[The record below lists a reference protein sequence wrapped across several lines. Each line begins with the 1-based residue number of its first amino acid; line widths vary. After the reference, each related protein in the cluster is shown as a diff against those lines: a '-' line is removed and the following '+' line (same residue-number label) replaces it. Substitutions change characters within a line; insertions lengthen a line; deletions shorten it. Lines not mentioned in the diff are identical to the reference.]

1 MNNRPAAAPDPSH
14 ALAEWLATTPAG
26 LRPELIA
33 GAAGDAVVVGLGVST
48 REAHEV
54 LDFVTDTTW
63 LLVERGFTTVAVLDN
78 QRVADLYDRYVSG
91 QDVDIDHALAQAW
104 GPWQVG
110 EMRDALVWLR
120 EHNRA
125 RAEAPVRII
134 GVAGARVLSA
144 DYPRIIDLLAGIDE
158 STAARVE
165 ALLDVIRVAHS
176 SGEHVLRAR
185 GTHPG
190 TPFVELARAARA
202 HAAELPPGDGRDA
215 ALELLDAV
223 VDFHARAIGIGHD
236 MVREEHAAAGR
247 LLDHHRRTGERIVLW
262 EGSTHV
268 AAHPSA
274 MLGSR
279 LRAELGDRYV
289 AVHIAVGSG
298 QIARATIPEPRP
310 DSIEAQLAG
319 AHGERTLDLRTPSS
333 AVTAG
338 ELDRSWPTRIISGLY
353 DPAEDAEH
361 YVELPSLRQ
370 SFDALVYIPAITPAR
385 PA

>member
-1 MNNRPAAAPDPSH
+1 MNTRPAAPASAQ
-14 ALAEWLATTPAG
+14 ALADWLATTPAG
-26 LRPELIA
+26 LRPDLIA
-33 GAAGDAVVVGLGVST
+33 DAAAEAAIVGLGVST

-120 EHNRA
+120 EHNRT

-134 GVAGARVLSA
+134 GVNGSRVLSA
-144 DYPRIIDLLAGIDE
+144 DYPRIVDLLAGIDE

-202 HAAELPPGDGRDA
+202 HAAELPPGDERDA

-223 VDFHARAIGIGHD
+223 VDFHARAIGVGHD
-236 MVREEHAAAGR
+236 MAREEHAAAGR

-262 EGSTHV
+262 EGSTHI
-268 AAHPSA
+268 AAHPGV
-274 MLGSR
+274 MLGAR

-289 AVHIAVGSG
+289 AVHIAFGHG
-298 QIARATIPEPRP
+298 EIARATIPEPRP
-310 DSIEAQLAG
+310 GSIDALLAG
-319 AHGERTLDLRTPSS
+319 ARSARTIDLRTPTS
-333 AVTAG
+333 AEAAR
-338 ELDRSWPTRIISGLY
+338 ELERAWLTRIVSGLY
-353 DPAEDAEH
+353 DPGQDAEH
-361 YVELPSLRQ
+361 YVELPSLRG
-370 SFDALVYIPAITPAR
+370 SFDAVVFVPTITPTR
-385 PA
+385 QRL

>member
-1 MNNRPAAAPDPSH
+1 MNTRPAAAPDPS
-14 ALAEWLATTPAG
+14 LAEWLDTTPAG
-26 LRPELIA
+26 LRPDLIA
-33 GAAGDAVVVGLGVST
+33 DVAAEATIVGLGVST

-54 LDFVTDTTW
+54 LDFVTGATW

-120 EHNRA
+120 AHNRT

-144 DYPRIIDLLAGIDE
+144 DYPRIVDLLAAVDE
-158 STAARVE
+158 GTAARVE

-202 HAAELPPGDGRDA
+202 DAAELPPGDERNA

-223 VDFHARAIGIGHD
+223 VDFHARAIGVGHD
-236 MVREEHAAAGR
+236 MAQEERAAAGR

-268 AAHPSA
+268 AAHPGV
-274 MLGSR
+274 MLGAH
-279 LRAELGDRYV
+279 LRTELGDRYV
-289 AVHIAVGSG
+289 AVHIAFGNG

-319 AHGERTLDLRTPSS
+319 AHAERTLHLRTPSS

-370 SFDALVYIPAITPAR
+370 SFDALVYIPTVTPAR
-385 PA
+385 PV

>member
-1 MNNRPAAAPDPSH
+1 MNTRPAAPAPAQ

-26 LRPELIA
+26 LRPDLIA
-33 GAAGDAVVVGLGVST
+33 DAAAEAAIVGLGVST

-54 LDFVTDTTW
+54 LDFVTDATW
-63 LLVERGFTTVAVLDN
+63 LLVERGFTTIAVLDN

-91 QDVDIDHALAQAW
+91 QDVDIDRALAQAW

-125 RAEAPVRII
+125 RPEAPVRII

-144 DYPRIIDLLAGIDE
+144 DYPRIIDLLAPIDG

-202 HAAELPPGDGRDA
+202 DAAELPPGDGRDA

-223 VDFHARAIGIGHD
+223 VDFHARAIDVGHD
-236 MVREEHAAAGR
+236 MAREEHAAAGR

>member
-1 MNNRPAAAPDPSH
+1 MSIRPAAPAPAQ

-26 LRPELIA
+26 LRPDLIA
-33 GAAGDAVVVGLGVST
+33 DAAAEAAIVGLGVST

-134 GVAGARVLSA
+134 GVAGSRVLSA
-144 DYPRIIDLLAGIDE
+144 DYPRIVDLLAAIDG

-202 HAAELPPGDGRDA
+202 HAAELPPGDGQDA

-223 VDFHARAIGIGHD
+223 VDFHARAIGVGHD

-268 AAHPSA
+268 AAHSSA

-279 LRAELGDRYV
+279 LRTELGDRYV
-289 AVHIAVGSG
+289 AVHIAFGHG
-298 QIARATIPEPRP
+298 EIARAAIPEPRP

-319 AHGERTLDLRTPSS
+319 AGGGRSLHLRTPSS
-333 AVTAG
+333 AAAAG

-370 SFDALVYIPAITPAR
+370 SFDALVYIPTITPAR

>member
-1 MNNRPAAAPDPSH
+1 MNTRPAAPAPAQ

-26 LRPELIA
+26 LRPDLIA
-33 GAAGDAVVVGLGVST
+33 DAAAEAAIVGLGVST

-63 LLVERGFTTVAVLDN
+63 LLAERGFTTVAVLDN

-110 EMRDALVWLR
+110 EMRDALIWLR

-125 RAEAPVRII
+125 RAAAPVRII
-134 GVAGARVLSA
+134 GVAGSRVLSA
-144 DYPRIIDLLAGIDE
+144 DYPRIVDLLAGIDE

-262 EGSTHV
+262 EGSTHI
-268 AAHPSA
+268 AAHPSV
-274 MLGSR
+274 MLGAR
-279 LRAELGDRYV
+279 LRAELGNRYV